1 MKGFSVVSSL
11 QWLVKLQRET
21 FFNTIICVVQIP
33 CFARDDI
40 IAVMRQRGSKGFES
54 LAMTPQLYRIYT
66 SYVVRRVI
74 YWLRGQA

>member
-21 FFNTIICVVQIP
+21 FFNAIICVVQIP

-40 IAVMRQRGSKGFES
+40 IAVMRQRGRFES
-54 LAMTPQLYRIYT
+54 LAMTPQLYCIYT